1 MMNFMD
7 ITLITMVEFMGDF
20 EWANPETKAH
30 LSEQYF
36 IV

>member
-1 MMNFMD
+1 MTKFMD
-7 ITLITMVEFMGDF
+7 ATLTTMVEFMGDL

>member
-1 MMNFMD
+1 MMKFMD
-7 ITLITMVEFMGDF
+7 ATLITMVELMGDF
-20 EWANPETKAH
+20 ERANPETKAH